1 MKNIGLVFLLGG
13 WIALTVY
20 GVYRGILETE
30 WGIKMLV
37 VSSPNV
43 PGKKIIKTLGLVK
56 GNTIRARHIGKDI
69 LAVFKN
75 IVGGEIQEYT
85 KLMAESREQ
94 AIDRMIKD
102 AESHGANAI
111 ISVST
116 TTSVISQGAAELL
129 VIGTAVVIEDE

>member
-1 MKNIGLVFLLGG
+1 
-13 WIALTVY
+13 
-20 GVYRGILETE
+20 
-30 WGIKMLV
+30 MLV
-37 VSSPNV
+37 VSSPDI
-43 PGKKIIKTLGLVK
+43 PGKKIVKTLGLVK

-94 AIDRMIKD
+94 AIDRMVQD
-102 AESHGANAI
+102 AERLGANAI

-129 VIGTAVVIEDE
+129 VLGTAVVIEEE